1 MPLEGLHHITAIT
14 GDAPRNVEFYAGVLG
29 LRLVKKTVNQDDP
42 TVYHLFYGDDEGS
55 PGLDLTFFEYPGV
68 PRGRA
73 GAGMVHRIVW
83 RVASEDT
90 LAFWEERLGAA
101 GAPVQRIDGVL
112 RFRDPEGLEHELAV
126 YTGDDAPLTA
136 SAPDVPEPHRLQ
148 GFEGVRAYA
157 RASADS
163 RRLLTEG
170 MGFEEQ
176 ADGTWEIRGDERRSF
191 YAYDDAPAERALQG
205 GGTIHHVAFGIRM
218 GDEEPWRER
227 VARAGARPTPVID
240 RFYFRSVY
248 FREPNGIL
256 FELATWGPGF
266 ATDEDPDKLG
276 QRLSLPPD
284 FERLR
289 SQVEP
294 LLTPLPDPWA
304 ERAGR

>member
-1 MPLEGLHHITAIT
+1 
-14 GDAPRNVEFYAGVLG
+14 
-29 LRLVKKTVNQDDP
+29 
-42 TVYHLFYGDDEGS
+42 
-55 PGLDLTFFEYPGV
+55 
-68 PRGRA
+68 
-73 GAGMVHRIVW
+73 
-83 RVASEDT
+83 
-90 LAFWEERLGAA
+90 
-101 GAPVQRIDGVL
+101 
-112 RFRDPEGLEHELAV
+112 
-126 YTGDDAPLTA
+126 
-136 SAPDVPEPHRLQ
+136 
-148 GFEGVRAYA
+148 VRAYA
-157 RASADS
+157 RAGAAS

-170 MGFEEQ
+170 MGFEQE

-191 YAYDDAPAERALQG
+191 YAYDDAPAERPLQG

-227 VARAGARPTPVID
+227 IAGAGARPTPVID
-240 RFYFRSVY
+240 RFYFRSIY

-294 LLTPLPDPWA
+294 LLTPLPDPWK
-304 ERAGR
+304 ERAAR